1 MRDYCRVLQ
10 YKFGIWP
17 FWRAADENRKGVLS
31 WTRDEADLSSCQI
44 ILDVQLVFIS

>member
-10 YKFGIWP
+10 YEFNIWP
-17 FWRAADENRKGVLS
+17 FCRAAGENRMDVLS
-31 WTRDEADLSSCQI
+31 WTQDEADLSSCQI